1 MQIIKKKGDKKMDEG
16 HQYMIMALMIGA
28 AISFSVAMDRKND
41 KELQET
47 TTIAYEKCK
56 RIAPTKT
63 YQADGTNYVMFGN
76 EQYKVTNEK
85 YGFFIENKLCK

>member
-1 MQIIKKKGDKKMDEG
+1 MDEG

-28 AISFSVAMDRKND
+28 ALAFSINMDRQNY
-41 KELQET
+41 KELEKT
-47 TTIAYEKCK
+47 TYIAYEKCK
-56 RIAPTKT
+56 KTPPTKT

-85 YGFFIENKLCK
+85 YGLFIENKLCK

>member
-1 MQIIKKKGDKKMDEG
+1 MDEG
-16 HQYMIMALMIGA
+16 HQYMIMAVMLGIA
-28 AISFSVAMDRKND
+28 LAFSVGMDRKND

-47 TTIAYEKCK
+47 TSIAYEKCK
-56 RIAPTKT
+56 TIPPTKT

-85 YGFFIENKLCK
+85 YGLFIENKLCK